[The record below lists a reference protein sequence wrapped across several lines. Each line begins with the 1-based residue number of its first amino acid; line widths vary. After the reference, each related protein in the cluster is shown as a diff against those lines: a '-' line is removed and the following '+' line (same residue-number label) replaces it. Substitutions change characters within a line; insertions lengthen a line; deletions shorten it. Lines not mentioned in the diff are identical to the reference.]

1 MRDMKEFKSHE
12 NTNTSTKITRPASRV
27 FWKKYL
33 VCNSWEVR
41 EVELIVPSGL
51 TLDDYDKTW
60 TLVSCI
66 GFWPVV

>member
-27 FWKKYL
+27 FWQKYL
-33 VCNSWEVR
+33 VCYLQEVR

-51 TLDDYDKTW
+51 TLDDDDKTW
-60 TLVSCI
+60 TLAALAS
-66 GFWPVV
+66 G

>member
-1 MRDMKEFKSHE
+1 MKTQILQLKSLGLLVEFSG
-12 NTNTSTKITRPASRV
+12 
-27 FWKKYL
+27 KKYL
-33 VCNSWEVR
+33 VCDSWKLR